1 MLRRTG
7 AQPLVPPPSRTL
19 AGRLAGGMFSSLGVA
34 DYRRVFFGN
43 MAFQFNV
50 WMQQLTFGWLLLLI
64 GDSPFWLG
72 ANGFVSGLA
81 MIVMGP
87 IGGAL
92 ADSWERRRSMLL
104 TQITA
109 VVVNGLVALL
119 YWLGWLA
126 VWHLLLASLLMGIS
140 FTLNMPARQALMGEI
155 VPKPLLHNAVALH
168 TASMN
173 FNRVMGPSVAGA
185 LLAAIG
191 PLWVML
197 VNLVANCW
205 TVTQLLSIRHRPT
218 RAPKPFRPRIDDLL
232 EGFRFCWRTRPLFEA
247 MTVIALAN
255 LFGLSFVQLMPSFA
269 RDSLGVGPEGLGA
282 LTASMGGGALAGSL
296 LLARLPEISRKAL
309 ALRGAAMAGGL
320 LVLLLGWAP
329 SVLLAAPVL
338 ILIGASS
345 SVITALGLQMVQ
357 RYVPEEL
364 SGRVFGVYMLT
375 MALMPLGSLPA
386 GALADRVGTATA
398 ISLWGALGSL
408 VIGGVLAARLLSER
422 RVAAETAAPSVGA

>member
-1 MLRRTG
+1 M
-7 AQPLVPPPSRTL
+7 AVPIPRTL
-19 AGRLAGGMFSSLGVA
+19 TGRLAGGMFGSLGVA

-72 ANGFVSGLA
+72 LNGFVSGLA

-92 ADSWERRRSMLL
+92 ADAWERRRAMLL
-104 TQITA
+104 TQLTA
-109 VVVNGLVALL
+109 VVVNATVALL

-155 VPKPLLHNAVALH
+155 VTKPLLHNAVALH

-185 LLAAIG
+185 LLAVIG

-218 RAPKPFRPRIDDLL
+218 RAPKPFRPRVDDLL

-282 LTASMGGGALAGSL
+282 LTAAMGGGALAGSL
-296 LLARLPEISRKAL
+296 VLARLPELPRRERI
-309 ALRGAAMAGGL
+309 LRGAALLAGL
-320 LVLLLGWAP
+320 LVLVLGYTP
-329 SVLLAAPVL
+329 NVVLAASIL
-338 ILIGASS
+338 ALIGAAS
-345 SVITALGLQMVQ
+345 SVITALGLRMVQ
-357 RYVPEEL
+357 QYVPEEL

-386 GALADRVGTATA
+386 GALADYVGTAAA

-408 VIGGVLAARLLSER
+408 VIGGVLAIRLVSARRLQATS
-422 RVAAETAAPSVGA
+422 AAPTPGA

>member
-1 MLRRTG
+1 
-7 AQPLVPPPSRTL
+7 
-19 AGRLAGGMFSSLGVA
+19 MFSSLGVA

-72 ANGFVSGLA
+72 LNGFVSGLA

-87 IGGAL
+87 IGGAV
-92 ADSWERRRSMLL
+92 ADAWERRRAMML
-104 TQITA
+104 TQLTA
-109 VVVNGLVALL
+109 VVVNGAVALL
-119 YWLGWLA
+119 YWLDWLA

-173 FNRVMGPSVAGA
+173 FNRIMGPSVAGA

-197 VNLVANCW
+197 VNLVASCW

-218 RAPKPFRPRIDDLL
+218 RAPKPFRPRVDDLL

-269 RDSLGVGPEGLGA
+269 RDSLGVGPEGLGG
-282 LTASMGGGALAGSL
+282 LTAAMGGGALAGSL
-296 LLARLPEISRKAL
+296 VLARLPELSRRDQI
-309 ALRGAAMAGGL
+309 LRGAAMLAGL
-320 LVLLLGWAP
+320 LVLALGRAP
-329 SVLLAAPVL
+329 SVMLAASVL
-338 ILIGASS
+338 ALIGASS
-345 SVITALGLQMVQ
+345 SVITALGLRTVQ
-357 RYVPEEL
+357 QYVPEEL

-375 MALMPLGSLPA
+375 MAVMPLGSLPA
-386 GALADRVGTATA
+386 GALADGVGTAAA
-398 ISLWGALGSL
+398 ISLWGTLGSL
-408 VIGGVLAARLLSER
+408 VIGCVLAARLVSER
-422 RVAAETAAPSVGA
+422 RVQATSTVPPVGT

>member
-1 MLRRTG
+1 MAL
-7 AQPLVPPPSRTL
+7 PLPRTL

-64 GDSPFWLG
+64 GNSPFWLG
-72 ANGFVSGLA
+72 LNGFVSGLA

-92 ADSWERRRSMLL
+92 ADAWERRRAMML
-104 TQITA
+104 TQLTA
-109 VVVNGLVALL
+109 VVVNATIALL

-126 VWHLLLASLLMGIS
+126 VWHLLLASLMMSIS

-173 FNRVMGPSVAGA
+173 FNRVMGPSVAGV
-185 LLAAIG
+185 LLSVIG

-218 RAPKPFRPRIDDLL
+218 RAPRPFRPHIDDLL

-247 MTVIALAN
+247 MIVIALTN
-255 LFGLSFVQLMPSFA
+255 LFGMSFVQLMPSFA
-269 RDSLGVGPEGLGA
+269 RDSLGVGPEGLGV
-282 LTASMGGGALAGSL
+282 LTASMGGGALVGSL
-296 LLARLPEISRKAL
+296 LLARLPEIPNKPRM
-309 ALRGAAMAGGL
+309 LRGAAMLAGL
-320 LVLLLGWAP
+320 LVLVLGQAP
-329 SVLLAAPVL
+329 SVLLATPVL
-338 ILIGASS
+338 ALIGAGG
-345 SVITALGLQMVQ
+345 SVTTALGIQMVQ
-357 RYVPEEL
+357 QYVPEEL

-386 GALADRVGTATA
+386 GALADQVGTATA
-398 ISLWGALGSL
+398 ISLWGAVGSL
-408 VIGGVLAARLLSER
+408 VIGGLLAARLVSER
-422 RVAAETAAPSVGA
+422 RAGTERIAPTVGT

>member
-1 MLRRTG
+1 M
-7 AQPLVPPPSRTL
+7 AIPIPRTL
-19 AGRLAGGMFSSLGVA
+19 AGRLAGGMFGSLGVP

-50 WMQQLTFGWLLLLI
+50 WMQQLTFGWLLLVI

-72 ANGFVSGLA
+72 LNGFVSGLA

-92 ADSWERRRSMLL
+92 ADAWERRRVMML

-109 VVVNGLVALL
+109 VVVNGTIALL
-119 YWLGWLA
+119 YWLGWLG
-126 VWHLLLASLLMGIS
+126 VWHLLLASLAMGIS

-155 VPKPLLHNAVALH
+155 VPKALLHNAVALH

-173 FNRVMGPSVAGA
+173 FNRIMGPSVAGA
-185 LLAAIG
+185 LLALIG

-205 TVTQLLSIRHRPT
+205 TATQLLSIRHRPT
-218 RAPKPFRPRIDDLL
+218 RAPRPFRPRVDDLL

-247 MTVIALAN
+247 MTVISLAN

-269 RDSLGVGPEGLGA
+269 RDSLGVGPQGLGV

-296 LLARLPEISRKAL
+296 VLARLPELRRHDRV
-309 ALRGAAMAGGL
+309 LRGAALLAGL
-320 LVLLLGWAP
+320 LVLVLGCMPNVMLAA
-329 SVLLAAPVL
+329 SVLA
-338 ILIGASS
+338 LIGAVS
-345 SVITALGLQMVQ
+345 SVITALGLRTVQ
-357 RYVPEEL
+357 QYVPEEL

-386 GALADRVGTATA
+386 GALADGVGTATA

-408 VIGGVLAARLLSER
+408 VIGSVLAARLVAER
-422 RVAAETAAPSVGA
+422 RVAAEATARTVST